1 MTELLT
7 LDALEAIL
15 QSRFPEGFFSLKD
28 LPSPS
33 AFKDMDRATER
44 IVTAIKNRE
53 KITVIG
59 DYDVDGVVSTTLMIL
74 FFDTIGYEVSWIIP
88 NRFRDGYGLSENII
102 PRIEG
107 SDLAITV
114 DNGISAVN
122 AAQMCKEKGIDLI
135 ITDHHLLPPVLPEAY
150 AIIDP
155 KQPECTFPYEE
166 VCGAQIA
173 WYLIAS
179 VKNALSVKL
188 EMMPLME
195 LAAIAIIADMMPLN
209 HINRAM
215 VTSGLKALSKSS
227 RPAIRA
233 YKEYVSKET
242 FGADDIGFFLAPLLN
257 SAGRMEDASFAVEFL
272 LSSNIYDA
280 RVRLGRLVDFNEI
293 RKRTEAEIT
302 KEALGC
308 IREDDPV
315 VVVSGDNWHEGVV
328 GIVAARL
335 AKAVKKPSIVLSD
348 NGKGVLKGSGR
359 TFGTC
364 DLFAV
369 VEQARPLL
377 EKFGG
382 HAAAVGL
389 SLNHSNYDT
398 FKETLRQMYSKEKHT
413 EETVDPSIIGGLHF
427 RDITFSLTALLR
439 SFEPFG
445 QGNPVPK
452 FFSKRVRILQA
463 SKMGK
468 EGNHLRF
475 LFEQDGITH
484 QGVQFKTHDVYA
496 PGTVVDLIYTVN
508 ENHFRGSTT
517 LQLMVEEIILE
528 SDIS

>member
-7 LDALEAIL
+7 LNALEAIL
-15 QSRFPEGFFSLKD
+15 QSRFSEGFLSLKD

-44 IVTAIKNRE
+44 IVSAIKNKE

-74 FFDTIGYEVSWIIP
+74 FFEAISYDVSWIIP
-88 NRFRDGYGLSENII
+88 NRFRHGYGLSEKII
-102 PRIEG
+102 PRIED

-122 AAQMCKEKGIDLI
+122 AAALCKEKGIDLI
-135 ITDHHLLPPVLPEAY
+135 ITDHHLLPPQLPEAY

-155 KQPECTFPYEE
+155 KQPECRFPYEE

-179 VKNALSVKL
+179 VKNALGVKL
-188 EMMPLME
+188 EMMPFME
-195 LAAIAIIADMMPLN
+195 LTAIAIIADMMPLT

-215 VTSGLKALSKSS
+215 VTAGLKALSKSD

-233 YKEYVSKET
+233 YKEHVSKET
-242 FGADDIGFFLAPLLN
+242 FNAEDIGFFLAPLLN
-257 SAGRMEDASFAVEFL
+257 SAGRMDDASHAVSFL
-272 LSSNIYDA
+272 LASNIYDA
-280 RVRLGRLVDFNEI
+280 RVRLGRLIDFNET

-302 KEALGC
+302 KEALAC
-308 IREDDPV
+308 VIEEDPV
-315 VVVSGDNWHEGVV
+315 AVVSGANWHEGVV
-328 GIVAARL
+328 GIVAARV
-335 AKAVKKPSIVLSD
+335 ARAVKKPSIVLSD
-348 NGKGVLKGSGR
+348 NEEGVLKGSGR

-369 VEQARPLL
+369 VDKARPLL

-389 SLNHSNYDT
+389 SLRDT
-398 FKETLRQMYSKEKHT
+398 DFDAFRALLQQVYNKETFP
-413 EETVDPSIIGGLHF
+413 EETTDPSLVGRLHF
-427 RDITFSLTALLR
+427 RDITFSLTTLLHA
-439 SFEPFG
+439 FEPFG
-445 QGNPVPK
+445 QGNPVPR
-452 FFSKRVRILQA
+452 FLTTNVRILQA

-484 QGVQFKTHDVYA
+484 QGVQFKTDAVYEN
-496 PGTVVDLIYTVN
+496 GTVADIVYSVT
-508 ENHFRGSTT
+508 ENHFRGNTT
-517 LQLMVEEIILE
+517 LQLMVEEVIIQP
-528 SDIS
+528 